1 MNVATIG
8 TGGIVENFLEAC
20 KQNDISCLAMY
31 SRVKDHAKALAEKY
45 QVESIY
51 TDLDAMLAREDID
64 FIYIASPNSLH
75 YSQAKKA
82 LRYGKHVICEKPFT
96 STLAEFDDLLS
107 YATNHHLF
115 LFEAIVTLYMP
126 NYALIK
132 ENLAKLGPLRLVQCN
147 FSQYSSRYDALLEG
161 KITNVFHP
169 AFSGGALADI
179 GIYNLHYVI
188 GLFGKPKAMRYYP
201 NMHACGI
208 DTSGVA
214 ILEYDGFIATCSC
227 AKDSTSKNISQLQGE
242 KGYLLMES
250 QTSRCSSLKL
260 VVKGEKQE
268 LTQPSNPI
276 SLYHEVKE
284 FKKIFEAQDHERCQK
299 QLAHSRLV
307 MECYEKL
314 RKDAG
319 IFFEV
324 DQQ

>member
-82 LRYGKHVICEKPFT
+82 LHYGKHVICEKPFT
-96 STLAEFDDLLS
+96 STLAEF
-107 YATNHHLF
+107 ATSHHLF

-126 NYALIK
+126 NYTLIK

-147 FSQYSSRYDALLEG
+147 FSQSSSRYDALLEG
-161 KITNVFHP
+161 KITNVFNP

-208 DTSGVA
+208 DTSGVT

-260 VVKGEKQE
+260 VVKGEEQE

-276 SLYHEVKE
+276 SLYHEV
-284 FKKIFEAQDHERCQK
+284 DHERCQK

-319 IFFEV
+319 IFFEA
-324 DQQ
+324 DQR

>member
-20 KQNDISCLAMY
+20 KQNDIS
-31 SRVKDHAKALAEKY
+31 
-45 QVESIY
+45 
-51 TDLDAMLAREDID
+51 
-64 FIYIASPNSLH
+64 
-75 YSQAKKA
+75 
-82 LRYGKHVICEKPFT
+82 
-96 STLAEFDDLLS
+96 
-107 YATNHHLF
+107 NHHLF

-132 ENLAKLGPLRLVQCN
+132 ENLAKLGPLHLVQCN

-161 KITNVFHP
+161 KITNVFNP

-242 KGYLLMES
+242 KGYLLME
-250 QTSRCSSLKL
+250 
-260 VVKGEKQE
+260 
-268 LTQPSNPI
+268 
-276 SLYHEVKE
+276 
-284 FKKIFEAQDHERCQK
+284 
-299 QLAHSRLV
+299 
-307 MECYEKL
+307 CYEKL

>member
-1 MNVATIG
+1 
-8 TGGIVENFLEAC
+8 
-20 KQNDISCLAMY
+20 
-31 SRVKDHAKALAEKY
+31 
-45 QVESIY
+45 
-51 TDLDAMLAREDID
+51 
-64 FIYIASPNSLH
+64 
-75 YSQAKKA
+75 
-82 LRYGKHVICEKPFT
+82 
-96 STLAEFDDLLS
+96 
-107 YATNHHLF
+107 
-115 LFEAIVTLYMP
+115 MP

-161 KITNVFHP
+161 KITNVFNP